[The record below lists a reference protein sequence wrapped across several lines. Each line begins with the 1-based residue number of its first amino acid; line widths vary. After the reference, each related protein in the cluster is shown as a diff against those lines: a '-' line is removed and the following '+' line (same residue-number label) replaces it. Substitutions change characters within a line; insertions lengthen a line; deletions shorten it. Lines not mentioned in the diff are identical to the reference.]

1 MAESTICASDLCV
14 PPPRYTDK
22 ERDAESG
29 NDDFVSVRQMI
40 LNQRLNTS
48 CDGNKSV
55 MLVVSVQ
62 V

>member
-1 MAESTICASDLCV
+1 MTESTICASDLCV

-48 CDGNKSV
+48 CDGNKPTV
-55 MLVVSVQ
+55 LVASAQ